1 MKQKETMNKEINN
14 SIILTG
20 MPGSGKSTIAKE
32 LSIKTGL
39 DLIDLDLL
47 IEKNENEKI
56 TEIFKNFG
64 EQYFRNLETNY
75 IKSLIN
81 KNNFILSTGGGTVIK
96 EENIVL
102 LKSIGKVFYL
112 DVTPDI
118 IYERIKGD
126 KSRPL
131 LNCENP
137 AEKLNFLYN
146 SRINSYKKADYI
158 INANKSTD
166 KITDE
171 IIKIYEK
178 NKC

>member
-1 MKQKETMNKEINN
+1 MNKEKNN

-20 MPGSGKSTIAKE
+20 LPGSGKSTVGKF
-32 LSIKTGL
+32 LSDKTGFGF
-39 DLIDLDLL
+39 IDLDSL
-47 IEKNENEKI
+47 IEETEGLKI
-56 TEIFKNFG
+56 TEIFAKFG
-64 EQYFRNLETNY
+64 EKYFRTLETDM
-75 IKSLIN
+75 IKTLKS
-81 KNNFILSTGGGTVIK
+81 KNSFILSTGGGTFQN
-96 EENIVL
+96 EDNILL
-102 LKSIGKVFYL
+102 LKNLGTVFYL
-112 DVTPDI
+112 NVSPDI

-158 INANKSTD
+158 IDANKSTD

>member
-20 MPGSGKSTIAKE
+20 MPGSGKSTIAKG

-47 IEKNENEKI
+47 IEENENKKI

-126 KSRPL
+126 RTRPL
-131 LNCENP
+131 LNTKDPKAALFDLLLKRDEN
-137 AEKLNFLYN
+137 
-146 SRINSYKKADYI
+146 YKKADYTV
-158 INANKSTD
+158 NAAQNVDDTAN
-166 KITDE
+166 E
-171 IIKIYEK
+171 ILNIYEK
-178 NKC
+178 NKR